1 MSWILKRFPPYS
13 GIKLSTRVTFAPIS
27 TRRRATAEPMKP
39 SPPVTRTSEAAKM
52 SGSQGTGE
60 LYGAGQKIFYNISRF
75 FWQNRAA
82 LPQIHQTAMAT
93 GPELSLG
100 IPVYNGSRTIGA
112 LVEHTTKIFGS
123 TSFEIVLVNDGSE
136 DDSETVCA
144 QLAEKFPQ
152 NVTFVHLSRNF
163 GEHSAV
169 LAGFTRARGRY
180 VAVLDDDSQNPPEEV
195 VRMLDELKR
204 KNYDVVYGH
213 YIEKKHSWFRNLGS
227 RFNDRIATLM
237 LHKPKELYL
246 SSFKV
251 INRFLIDEIV
261 KYRGP
266 YPYTDGLIYRVT
278 RNIGQI
284 PVEHRA
290 SPGGS
295 SRYTLR
301 RLIRLWL
308 NMFLNFSI
316 KPLRLSIYVGLF
328 TSCLSLVALIAIVID
343 RLWITPNVTLGIPTV
358 LGTIVLL
365 AGIQLMI
372 LGLVGEYLG
381 RLYLDHTGTP
391 QYVVRY
397 VKGAN
402 PPIDATK

>member
-1 MSWILKRFPPYS
+1 
-13 GIKLSTRVTFAPIS
+13 
-27 TRRRATAEPMKP
+27 
-39 SPPVTRTSEAAKM
+39 
-52 SGSQGTGE
+52 
-60 LYGAGQKIFYNISRF
+60 
-75 FWQNRAA
+75 
-82 LPQIHQTAMAT
+82 MAT
-93 GPELSLG
+93 GPELSLV

-169 LAGFTRARGRY
+169 LAGFTEARGRY
-180 VAVLDDDSQNPPEEV
+180 IAVLDDDGQNPPEEV

-237 LHKPKELYL
+237 LHKPKDLYL

-251 INRFLIDEIV
+251 MNRFLINEII
-261 KYRGP
+261 KYHGP

-290 SPGGS
+290 SVSGP
-295 SRYTLR
+295 SRYTFRKLV
-301 RLIRLWL
+301 RLWL

-316 KPLRLSIYVGLF
+316 KPLRVSVYVGLF
-328 TSCLSLVALIAIVID
+328 ASCLSIVALVAILID
-343 RLWITPNVTLGIPTV
+343 KLWITPDLTVGIPTV
-358 LGTIVLL
+358 LGSVVFFS
-365 AGIQLMI
+365 GIQLMI

-381 RLYLDHTGTP
+381 RLYLDQTGTP
-391 QYVVRY
+391 QFVVRY
-397 VKGAN
+397 TTRKGESTTI
-402 PPIDATK
+402 PGRKDATE

>member
-1 MSWILKRFPPYS
+1 M
-13 GIKLSTRVTFAPIS
+13 T
-27 TRRRATAEPMKP
+27 TA
-39 SPPVTRTSEAAKM
+39 
-52 SGSQGTGE
+52 
-60 LYGAGQKIFYNISRF
+60 
-75 FWQNRAA
+75 
-82 LPQIHQTAMAT
+82 
-93 GPELSLG
+93 PELSLV
-100 IPVYNGSRTIGA
+100 IPVYNGSRTIGV

-144 QLAEKFPQ
+144 QLAEKFPET
-152 NVTFVHLSRNF
+152 VTFVHLSRNF

-169 LAGFTRARGRY
+169 LAGLTQARGGY
-180 VAVLDDDSQNPPEEV
+180 VALMDDDGQNPPEEV

-204 KNYDVVYGH
+204 KNYDVIYGH
-213 YIEKKHSWFRNLGS
+213 YIEKKHSWFRNAGS
-227 RFNDRIATLM
+227 RFNNLIATLM
-237 LHKPKELYL
+237 LHKPKDLYL

-251 INRFLIDEIV
+251 MNRFLVNEII

-290 SPGGS
+290 SLSGP

-301 RLIRLWL
+301 RLVRLWL

-316 KPLRLSIYVGLF
+316 KPLRISVYIGLF
-328 TSCLSLVALIAIVID
+328 ASCLSIVALLAILID
-343 RLWITPNVTLGIPTV
+343 KLWITPNLTVGIPTV
-358 LGTIVLL
+358 LGSVVFFS
-365 AGIQLMI
+365 GIQLMI

-381 RLYLDHTGTP
+381 RLYLDQTGTP

-397 VKGAN
+397 IRRAN
-402 PPIDATK
+402 QGLDATE

>member
-1 MSWILKRFPPYS
+1 
-13 GIKLSTRVTFAPIS
+13 
-27 TRRRATAEPMKP
+27 
-39 SPPVTRTSEAAKM
+39 
-52 SGSQGTGE
+52 
-60 LYGAGQKIFYNISRF
+60 
-75 FWQNRAA
+75 
-82 LPQIHQTAMAT
+82 
-93 GPELSLG
+93 
-100 IPVYNGSRTIGA
+100 
-112 LVEHTTKIFGS
+112 
-123 TSFEIVLVNDGSE
+123 LVNDGSE
-136 DDSETVCA
+136 DDSEKVCA
-144 QLAEKFPQ
+144 ALSGKFSES
-152 NVTFVHLSRNF
+152 VVFVHLSRNF
-163 GEHSAV
+163 GEHNAV
-169 LAGFTRARGRY
+169 LAGFRQTRGRY
-180 VAVLDDDSQNPPEEV
+180 IAVLDDDGQNPPEEI

-204 KNYDVVYGH
+204 KNCDVVYGH

-237 LHKPKELYL
+237 LHKPKDLYL

-251 INRFLIDEIV
+251 MNRFVVDEIT

-284 PVEHRA
+284 PVEHRE
-290 SPGGS
+290 SLGGA

-301 RLIRLWL
+301 RLARLWL

-316 KPLRLSIYVGLF
+316 KPLRLSIYVGLL
-328 TSCLSLVALIAIVID
+328 TSCLSVLALVAILID

-381 RLYLDHTGTP
+381 RLYLDQTGTP

-397 VKGAN
+397 ATRAGVMAPSSSPSDGAE
-402 PPIDATK
+402 

>member
-1 MSWILKRFPPYS
+1 
-13 GIKLSTRVTFAPIS
+13 
-27 TRRRATAEPMKP
+27 
-39 SPPVTRTSEAAKM
+39 
-52 SGSQGTGE
+52 
-60 LYGAGQKIFYNISRF
+60 
-75 FWQNRAA
+75 
-82 LPQIHQTAMAT
+82 MAT
-93 GPELSLG
+93 GPELSLV
-100 IPVYNGSRTIGA
+100 IPVYNGSRTIGP
-112 LVEHTTKIFGS
+112 LVEHTAKIFGS
-123 TSFEIVLVNDGSE
+123 TSFEIVLVNDGSA

-152 NVTFVHLSRNF
+152 TVTFVHLSRNF

-169 LAGFTRARGRY
+169 LAGFTQARGRY
-180 VAVLDDDSQNPPEEV
+180 VAVLDDDGQNPPEEV
-195 VRMLDELKR
+195 IRMLDELKR

-237 LHKPKELYL
+237 LRKPKDLYL

-251 INRFLIDEIV
+251 MNRFLVNEII

-284 PVEHRA
+284 PVEHRV
-290 SPGGS
+290 SQSGP

-301 RLIRLWL
+301 RLVRLWL

-316 KPLRLSIYVGLF
+316 QPLRISVYVGLF
-328 TSCLSLVALIAIVID
+328 ASCLSIVALVAILID
-343 RLWITPNVTLGIPTV
+343 KLWITKNVTLGIPTV
-358 LGTIVLL
+358 LGSIVFF

-397 VKGAN
+397 VRRVN
-402 PPIDATK
+402 SPIDATK

>member
-1 MSWILKRFPPYS
+1 M
-13 GIKLSTRVTFAPIS
+13 
-27 TRRRATAEPMKP
+27 
-39 SPPVTRTSEAAKM
+39 
-52 SGSQGTGE
+52 
-60 LYGAGQKIFYNISRF
+60 
-75 FWQNRAA
+75 
-82 LPQIHQTAMAT
+82 
-93 GPELSLG
+93 
-100 IPVYNGSRTIGA
+100 IPVYNGSRTIGP
-112 LVEHTTKIFGS
+112 LVEHIVKVFGS

-136 DDSETVCA
+136 DDSERECA
-144 QLAEKFPQ
+144 RLADIFPR
-152 NVTFVHLSRNF
+152 NVVFVHLSRNF
-163 GEHSAV
+163 GEHNAV
-169 LAGFTRARGRY
+169 LAGFKEARGRY
-180 VAVLDDDSQNPPEEV
+180 IAVMDDDGQNPPEEV
-195 VRMLDELKR
+195 IRMLDELKR

-213 YIEKKHSWFRNLGS
+213 YIEKMHSPFRNLGS

-237 LHKPKELYL
+237 LHKPKDLYL

-251 INRFLIDEIV
+251 MNRFVVNEII
-261 KYRGP
+261 KYHGP

-278 RNIGQI
+278 RNIGQVA
-284 PVEHRA
+284 VEHRA
-290 SPGGS
+290 SAAGP
-295 SRYTLR
+295 SRYTFR
-301 RLIRLWL
+301 RLVRLWL

-328 TSCLSLVALIAIVID
+328 TSCLSLIALIFILID

-397 VKGAN
+397 VKGGN
-402 PPIDATK
+402 KSSDATG

>member
-1 MSWILKRFPPYS
+1 
-13 GIKLSTRVTFAPIS
+13 
-27 TRRRATAEPMKP
+27 
-39 SPPVTRTSEAAKM
+39 
-52 SGSQGTGE
+52 
-60 LYGAGQKIFYNISRF
+60 
-75 FWQNRAA
+75 
-82 LPQIHQTAMAT
+82 MAT
-93 GPELSLG
+93 GPELSLV
-100 IPVYNGSRTIGA
+100 IPVYNGSRTIGP
-112 LVEHTTKIFGS
+112 LVEQAAKIFGS
-123 TSFEIVLVNDGSE
+123 TSFEIVLVNDGSA
-136 DDSETVCA
+136 DDSEAVCA

-152 NVTFVHLSRNF
+152 SVTFVHLSRNF

-169 LAGFTRARGRY
+169 LAGFTQARGRY
-180 VAVLDDDSQNPPEEV
+180 VAVLDDDGQNPPEELI
-195 VRMLDELKR
+195 RMLDELKR

-237 LHKPKELYL
+237 LHKPKDLYL

-251 INRFLIDEIV
+251 MNRFLVNEII

-284 PVEHRA
+284 PVEHRV
-290 SPGGS
+290 SQSGQ

-301 RLIRLWL
+301 RLVRLWL

-316 KPLRLSIYVGLF
+316 QPLRISVYIGLLA
-328 TSCLSLVALIAIVID
+328 SCLSIVALVAILID
-343 RLWITPNVTLGIPTV
+343 KLWITKNVTVGIPTV
-358 LGTIVLL
+358 LGSVVFF

-397 VKGAN
+397 VRRAN

>member
-1 MSWILKRFPPYS
+1 MI
-13 GIKLSTRVTFAPIS
+13 
-27 TRRRATAEPMKP
+27 
-39 SPPVTRTSEAAKM
+39 
-52 SGSQGTGE
+52 
-60 LYGAGQKIFYNISRF
+60 
-75 FWQNRAA
+75 
-82 LPQIHQTAMAT
+82 
-93 GPELSLG
+93 GPELSLV
-100 IPVYNGSRTIGA
+100 IPVYNGSRTIGP
-112 LVEHTTKIFGS
+112 LVEQTAKIFGS
-123 TSFEIVLVNDGSE
+123 TSFEIVLVNDGSA

-144 QLAEKFPQ
+144 QLAERFPQ
-152 NVTFVHLSRNF
+152 TVTFVHLSRNF

-169 LAGFTRARGRY
+169 LAGFTQARGRY
-180 VAVLDDDSQNPPEEV
+180 VAVLDDDGQNPPEEV
-195 VRMLDELKR
+195 IRMLDELKR

-237 LHKPKELYL
+237 LHKPKDLYL

-251 INRFLIDEIV
+251 MNRFLVNEII

-290 SPGGS
+290 SESGQ

-301 RLIRLWL
+301 RLVRLWL

-316 KPLRLSIYVGLF
+316 QPLRISVYVGLLA
-328 TSCLSLVALIAIVID
+328 SCLSIVALVAILID
-343 RLWITPNVTLGIPTV
+343 KLWITKNVTLGIPTV
-358 LGTIVLL
+358 LGSIVFF

-397 VKGAN
+397 VRRAN

>member
-1 MSWILKRFPPYS
+1 
-13 GIKLSTRVTFAPIS
+13 
-27 TRRRATAEPMKP
+27 
-39 SPPVTRTSEAAKM
+39 
-52 SGSQGTGE
+52 
-60 LYGAGQKIFYNISRF
+60 
-75 FWQNRAA
+75 
-82 LPQIHQTAMAT
+82 MAT
-93 GPELSLG
+93 EPELSLV

-112 LVEHTTKIFGS
+112 LVEHATKIFGS
-123 TSFEIVLVNDGSE
+123 TSCEIVLVNDGSE

-144 QLAEKFPQ
+144 QLARKFPQ
-152 NVTFVHLSRNF
+152 SVTFVHLSRNF

-169 LAGFTRARGRY
+169 LAGFTQARGRY
-180 VAVLDDDSQNPPEEV
+180 IAVLDDDGQNPPEEI

-237 LHKPKELYL
+237 LHKPKDLYL

-251 INRFLIDEIV
+251 MNRFLVNEII

-284 PVEHRA
+284 PVEHRV
-290 SPGGS
+290 SQSGR

-301 RLIRLWL
+301 RLVRLWL

-316 KPLRLSIYVGLF
+316 KPLRVSVYVGLLA
-328 TSCLSLVALIAIVID
+328 SCLSVVALIAILID
-343 RLWITPNVTLGIPTV
+343 KLWITPDLTVGIPTV
-358 LGTIVLL
+358 LGSVVFFS
-365 AGIQLMI
+365 GVQLMI

-381 RLYLDHTGTP
+381 RLYLDQTGTP
-391 QYVVRY
+391 QYIVRY
-397 VKGAN
+397 SIQAGRNNKETGNVPAG
-402 PPIDATK
+402 

>member
-1 MSWILKRFPPYS
+1 MP
-13 GIKLSTRVTFAPIS
+13 T
-27 TRRRATAEPMKP
+27 E
-39 SPPVTRTSEAAKM
+39 
-52 SGSQGTGE
+52 
-60 LYGAGQKIFYNISRF
+60 
-75 FWQNRAA
+75 
-82 LPQIHQTAMAT
+82 
-93 GPELSLG
+93 PELSLV
-100 IPVYNGSRTIGA
+100 IPVYNGSRTIGPV
-112 LVEHTTKIFGS
+112 VEQITKIFGS
-123 TSFEIVLVNDGSE
+123 TSFEVVLVNDGSK
-136 DDSETVCA
+136 DDSENVCA
-144 QLAEKFPQ
+144 ELAQKFPQ
-152 NVTFVHLSRNF
+152 NITFVHLSRNF

-169 LAGFTRARGRY
+169 LAGFAESRGRY
-180 VAVLDDDSQNPPEEV
+180 IAVLDDDGQNPPEEI

-213 YIEKKHSWFRNLGS
+213 YIEKRHSWFRNLGS
-227 RFNDRIATLM
+227 QFNDRIATFM
-237 LHKPKELYL
+237 LHKPRDLYL

-251 INRFLIDEIV
+251 LNRFVANEIT

-266 YPYTDGLIYRVT
+266 YPYADGLIYRVT
-278 RNIGQI
+278 TNIGQI
-284 PVEHRA
+284 PVEHRP
-290 SPGGS
+290 SPGGQ

-316 KPLRLSIYVGLF
+316 KPLRLSIYVGLL
-328 TSCLSLVALIAIVID
+328 TSCLSVIALIAIVID

-381 RLYLDHTGTP
+381 RLYLDQTGTP

-397 VKGAN
+397 VRRASLNTEHVGPAAE
-402 PPIDATK
+402 PR

>member
-1 MSWILKRFPPYS
+1 
-13 GIKLSTRVTFAPIS
+13 
-27 TRRRATAEPMKP
+27 
-39 SPPVTRTSEAAKM
+39 
-52 SGSQGTGE
+52 
-60 LYGAGQKIFYNISRF
+60 
-75 FWQNRAA
+75 
-82 LPQIHQTAMAT
+82 MAT
-93 GPELSLG
+93 GPELSLV

-112 LVEHTTKIFGS
+112 LVAHTTKIFGL

-136 DDSETVCA
+136 DDSEKVCA
-144 QLAEKFPQ
+144 ELAVKFPQ

-169 LAGFTRARGRY
+169 LAGFTEARGRY
-180 VAVLDDDSQNPPEEV
+180 IAVLDDDGQNPPEEV

-237 LHKPKELYL
+237 LHKPKDLYL

-251 INRFLIDEIV
+251 MNRFLINEII
-261 KYRGP
+261 KYHGP
-266 YPYTDGLIYRVT
+266 FPYTDGLIYRVT

-290 SPGGS
+290 SVSGP
-295 SRYTLR
+295 SRYTFRKLV
-301 RLIRLWL
+301 RLWL

-316 KPLRLSIYVGLF
+316 KPLRISVYVGLF
-328 TSCLSLVALIAIVID
+328 ASCLSIVALVAILID
-343 RLWITPNVTLGIPTV
+343 KLWITPNLTVGIPTI
-358 LGTIVLL
+358 LGSVVFFS
-365 AGIQLMI
+365 GIQLMI

-381 RLYLDHTGTP
+381 RLYLDQTGTP
-391 QYVVRY
+391 QFVVRY
-397 VKGAN
+397 TTRKGESTTI
-402 PPIDATK
+402 PGGKDATE

>member
-1 MSWILKRFPPYS
+1 
-13 GIKLSTRVTFAPIS
+13 
-27 TRRRATAEPMKP
+27 
-39 SPPVTRTSEAAKM
+39 
-52 SGSQGTGE
+52 
-60 LYGAGQKIFYNISRF
+60 
-75 FWQNRAA
+75 
-82 LPQIHQTAMAT
+82 MAT
-93 GPELSLG
+93 GPELSLV
-100 IPVYNGSRTIGA
+100 IPVYNGSRTIGP
-112 LVEHTTKIFGS
+112 LVEQAVKIFGS
-123 TSFEIVLVNDGSE
+123 TAFEVVLVNDGSE
-136 DDSETVCA
+136 DDSEKVCA
-144 QLAEKFPQ
+144 ELAKKFPQ
-152 NVTFVHLSRNF
+152 SVTFVHLSRNF

-169 LAGFTRARGRY
+169 LAGFAQSRGHY
-180 VAVLDDDSQNPPEEV
+180 VAVLDDDGQNPPEEV

-213 YIEKKHSWFRNLGS
+213 YIQKRHSWFRNLGS

-237 LHKPKELYL
+237 LHKPRDLYL

-251 INRFLIDEIV
+251 INRFVANEIT

-284 PVEHRA
+284 PVEHRESLGA
-290 SPGGS
+290 A

-301 RLIRLWL
+301 GLIRLWL

-316 KPLRLSIYVGLF
+316 KPLRLSIYVGLL
-328 TSCLSLVALIAIVID
+328 TSCLSVLALIFIFID

-381 RLYLDHTGTP
+381 RLYLDQTGTP

-397 VKGAN
+397 VRRAESLIESLK
-402 PPIDATK
+402 